1 MLVLSRKSQETIV
14 LPSLG
19 ISVQILEI
27 RPGVVRLGINAPP
40 EVTVMRGELSHR
52 EAEWGRGQPR
62 AADGAAAPVTSR
74 EFTGSLLD
82 SLTSTGVGLG
92 LLRLQLDAECTVEAK
107 ATLAALQHDFQLL
120 LHGVTGELTARP
132 RSSPATAPKRQ
143 KALLVEDDGNQRE
156 LLAGFL
162 RHSGLVVDT
171 AGDGADALDYLRTC
185 GTPDLVLMDMG
196 LPRVDG
202 PTTVREIRRDP
213 AFAGLKIFGVTGRL
227 PSEFDLA
234 CGPAGVDRWFR
245 KPLDPAALVHD
256 LAEEMEAPRCHA

>member
-14 LPSLG
+14 LPGLG
-19 ISVQILEI
+19 ISVQVLEI

-40 EVTVMRGELSHR
+40 EVTVLRGELPHR

-62 AADGAAAPVTSR
+62 AADPAAAPITSR
-74 EFTGSLLD
+74 EFTGSLLGR
-82 SLTSTGVGLG
+82 LALTGVGLG
-92 LLRLQLDAECTVEAK
+92 LLRLQLNAQHTDEAK
-107 ATLAALQHDFQLL
+107 ATLAALQNDFQLL
-120 LHGVTGELTARP
+120 LHGVAGELAAGP

-162 RHSGLVVDT
+162 RQSGLVVDT
-171 AGDGADALDYLRTC
+171 AGDGADALDYLRTR
-185 GTPDLVLMDMG
+185 GTPDLVLLDMG

-202 PTTVREIRRDP
+202 PTMVREIRRDP
-213 AFAGLKIFGVTGRL
+213 AFAGLKIFGVTERL
-227 PSEFDLA
+227 PGEFGLA

-256 LAEEMEAPRCHA
+256 LAEEMEAPFCHA